1 MASPLSAFNNQL
13 LSFLEDLSETYS
25 EEVDL
30 KKAVEALKSLKK
42 INPKLIHSG
51 FMDYVYPDFKEA
63 VKADS
68 PIELITRAKAK
79 LEGEFKDI
87 AYAYWIFDKHWSTMG
102 ETNQTHIWNY
112 CKVLVVLAERVV

>member
-13 LSFLEDLSETYS
+13 LSFLEDLSETYA
-25 EEVDL
+25 EEADL

-51 FMDYVYPDFKEA
+51 FMEFVYPDFKEA

-68 PIELITRAKAK
+68 PSELISRAKAK

>member
-13 LSFLEDLSETYS
+13 LSFLEDLSETYV
-25 EEVDL
+25 EEADL

-51 FMDYVYPDFKEA
+51 FMEFVYPDFKEA

-68 PIELITRAKAK
+68 PSELITRAKAK